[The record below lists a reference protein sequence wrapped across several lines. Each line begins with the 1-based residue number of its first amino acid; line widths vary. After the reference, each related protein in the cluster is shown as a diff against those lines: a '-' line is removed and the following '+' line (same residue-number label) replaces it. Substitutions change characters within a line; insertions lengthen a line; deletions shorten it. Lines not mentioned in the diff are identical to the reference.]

1 MKGSIFPYKTSK
13 YIWRVILFRVPAPRP
28 RPISDFLP
36 RFQNVAQSSQFL
48 VKFALPSSFGGG
60 GLRSYLR
67 RKGVND
73 RFVVEDA
80 GLLCSD
86 AVLPGSALA
95 SVDSRGDYQGVIE
108 RFAHTR
114 NFTQISLEFYVDNEY
129 KSMKFLEHWMEYIT
143 GAIRDPAQDSYFYQ
157 LHYPSEYKSNE
168 TRIVKFERNYSQFL
182 EYRFVGLFPISLNST
197 RVSYQGS
204 QVLKASAS
212 FSFDRYICGEST
224 SLARDLKRAY
234 NEIFNRG
241 NSARDGSSVEFN
253 TLNEGIYPLASEG
266 QRGLVE
272 TSTTG
277 NVTSVTTTTLSDGS
291 KGTVV
296 GTRRVWPL

>member
-1 MKGSIFPYKTSK
+1 M
-13 YIWRVILFRVPAPRP
+13 PAPRP

-36 RFQNVAQSSQFL
+36 RFQNVSQSSHYL
-48 VKFALPSSFGGG
+48 VKFALPYGQTAN
-60 GLRSYLR
+60 GLRSFLR

-95 SVDSRGDYQGVIE
+95 SFDTRGDFQGVVE

-114 NFTQISLEFYVDNEY
+114 NFTQIQLEFYVDNEY
-129 KSMKFLEHWMEYIT
+129 KSMKFLEHWIEYIT
-143 GAIRDPAQDSYFYQ
+143 GANTNLTSDAYHFV
-157 LHYPSEYKSNE
+157 LNYPETYKSNE
-168 TRIVKFERNYSQFL
+168 TKIIKFERDYNRFL
-182 EYRFVGLFPISLNST
+182 EYRFIGLFPIALNST

-224 SLARDLKRAY
+224 SLARDLGRAF
-234 NEIFNRG
+234 NEIFGLQNPI
-241 NSARDGSSVEFN
+241 RDGGSVADNQNLLNQSAYGPYKVSDDKLPSAGKGSNN
-253 TLNEGIYPLASEG
+253 TGS
-266 QRGLVE
+266 Q
-272 TSTTG
+272 
-277 NVTSVTTTTLSDGS
+277 TSVTSLSGVNLGGGRIIS
-291 KGTVV
+291 
-296 GTRRVWPL
+296 

>member
-1 MKGSIFPYKTSK
+1 M
-13 YIWRVILFRVPAPRP
+13 PAPRP

-143 GAIRDPAQDSYFYQ
+143 GAIRDPAQDTYFYQ

-253 TLNEGIYPLASEG
+253 TLNAGIYPLASEG

-272 TSTTG
+272 TSTSG
-277 NVTSVTTTTLSDGS
+277 NTTVVSNLNDQNLGN
-291 KGTVV
+291 GTVV
-296 GTRRVWPL
+296 GTRRV

>member
-1 MKGSIFPYKTSK
+1 M
-13 YIWRVILFRVPAPRP
+13 PAPRP

-48 VKFALPSSFGGG
+48 VKFALPFSTGRG
-60 GLRSYLR
+60 GLRSFLR

-86 AVLPGSALA
+86 AVLPGSAMA
-95 SVDSRGDYQGVIE
+95 SVDTRGDYQGVIE

-143 GAIRDPAQDSYFYQ
+143 GAIADPADDTYFYQ
-157 LHYPSEYKSNE
+157 LNYPNEYKSND
-168 TRIVKFERNYSQFL
+168 TRIVKFERNYKQFL
-182 EYRFVGLFPISLNST
+182 EYRFIGLFPLSLNST
-197 RVSYQGS
+197 RVSYNGS

-212 FSFDRYICGEST
+212 FSFDRYVCGEST
-224 SLARDLKRAY
+224 SLARDLRRAY

-241 NSARDGSSVEFN
+241 NVSRDGTSVMEN
-253 TLNEGIYPLASEG
+253 TLNRGTYV
-266 QRGLVE
+266 QRSG
-272 TSTTG
+272 TG
-277 NVTSVTTTTLSDGS
+277 NTGEPSIQSSTSGRSTAVTNLANQQIGS
-291 KGTVV
+291 GTNI
-296 GTRRVWPL
+296 GTGRR